1 MARQGPAF
9 MELRVCTTVLLL
21 ALASC
26 TGSIEGGPPASSGNQ
41 GSAGGGASGTFGGAS
56 GAAGDPAMAAQALA
70 DAQARA
76 ACAQRTL
83 PTQPLRRLSD
93 EQYRNVI
100 TDLFGAT
107 LAPPL
112 LAGSVFPPTVIKV
125 GFAGDAN
132 ANVVN
137 TAESN
142 AIEDNAEHI
151 AATILASPDKYL
163 RALLPCPLPA
173 TTTDAQVDA
182 CVGDFIA
189 KFGQRAYRR
198 PLTTSESAL
207 AKRVYDLV
215 RPTQGAV
222 AAWVSVVQYFVQA
235 PALLYRVER
244 GAGASPDVPSL
255 IKLTGYEMATRL
267 SFLFLNSAPDTV
279 LLDAG
284 AAGALSSS
292 TQVSAQARRL
302 MQDPRFIDAMGAFHR
317 DWLHIFELAQ
327 MTKDTTAFPDFT
339 PAVEAGL
346 LEENTQLGRSVFSDP
361 AASIR
366 SLLLAAEVPV
376 NATLATYYGVSAPG
390 ATDMAW
396 VTAAVPHRSGL
407 LTSGAVMAALS
418 KVNRSNPIHRG
429 AFIRTAVLCDQLPG
443 LPANVDTAGPLQDTA
458 GLPTARQRLAPL
470 TTRADCKGCH
480 LQINPSGFAL
490 ENYDGAG
497 KWRDQEG
504 GAAIDASGSLDVGN
518 GPVSFTTPA
527 DFLSLLAGSDKVRDC
542 YGLQW
547 LRAALGRLE
556 APEDACSI
564 ATLKSAV
571 VKSHGDLRELLVA
584 LTQTDAFLYRR
595 TVEP

>member
-1 MARQGPAF
+1 

-26 TGSIEGGPPASSGNQ
+26 TGSIQGGATSPGN
-41 GSAGGGASGTFGGAS
+41 GGGGNPGGAGAPGRVT
-56 GAAGDPAMAAQALA
+56 GAAGDPAAAA
-70 DAQARA
+70 DLEVKA
-76 ACAQRTL
+76 ACAQRVL

-100 TDLFGAT
+100 TDLFGAS
-107 LAPPL
+107 LAAPL
-112 LAGSVFPPTVIKV
+112 LAGSLFPPTVIKG
-125 GFAGDAN
+125 GFAADAN

-137 TAESN
+137 TAQSN
-142 AIEDNAEHI
+142 AVEDEAERI
-151 AATILASPDKYL
+151 ATTILASPDKYL
-163 RALLPCPLPA
+163 RALLPCTLPA
-173 TTTDAQVDA
+173 TVTDAAIDT
-182 CVGDFIA
+182 CVNAFIA

-198 PLTTSESAL
+198 PLTTSETAL
-207 AKRVYDLV
+207 ARRVYDLI

-222 AAWVSVVQYFVQA
+222 AGWVSVVQYFMQA

-244 GAGASPDVPSL
+244 GAGPSPDVPGL
-255 IKLTGYEMATRL
+255 LRLTDHEMATRL
-267 SFLFLNSAPDTV
+267 SFLFLNGAPDSA
-279 LLDAG
+279 LLDAA
-284 AAGALSSS
+284 AAGALATSA
-292 TQVSAQARRL
+292 QVSAQARRL
-302 MQDPRFIDAMGAFHR
+302 MQEPRFLAAMGAFHR
-317 DWLHIFELAQ
+317 DWLRLYELAE
-327 MTKDTTAFPDFT
+327 MTKDTAIFPDFT
-339 PAVEAGL
+339 PAVEASL
-346 LEENTQLGRSVFSDP
+346 LEENTRLGQAVLADP
-361 AASIR
+361 AASIA
-366 SLLLAAEVPV
+366 SLLVAKEVPV
-376 NATLATYYGVSAPG
+376 NATLAAYYGVTAPG
-390 ATDMAW
+390 ATDTAW
-396 VTAAVPHRSGL
+396 VSAAVPHRSGL
-407 LTSGAVMAALS
+407 LTSGALMAALS

-429 AFIRTAVLCDQLPG
+429 AFIRTGIMCDTLPG

-470 TTRADCKGCH
+470 TTRADCKACH
-480 LQINPSGFAL
+480 LQINPSGLAL

-504 GAAIDASGSLDVGN
+504 GTTIDASGALDVGK
-518 GPVSFTTPA
+518 GPVTFSTPA
-527 DFLSLLAGSDKVRDC
+527 EFLSLLAGSDKVRDC

-571 VKSHGDLRELLVA
+571 VKSGGDLRALLVA

>member
-1 MARQGPAF
+1 
-9 MELRVCTTVLLL
+9 MELRLFSSISLL
-21 ALASC
+21 ALVSC
-26 TGSIEGGPPASSGNQ
+26 TGTIEAPARHDGTSGK
-41 GSAGGGASGTFGGAS
+41 AGTS
-56 GAAGDPAMAAQALA
+56 GAAGNFGGMGGPAADPVLAA
-70 DAQARA
+70 DAAAKA

-100 TDLFGAT
+100 GDLFGAP
-107 LAPPL
+107 LATPL
-112 LAGSVFPPTVIKV
+112 LAGSMFPPTVIKG
-125 GFAGDAN
+125 GFASDAN

-137 TAESN
+137 TDQSN
-142 AIEDNAEHI
+142 AIEDNAERI
-151 AATILASPDKYL
+151 ASTILAAPDKYL
-163 RALLPCPLPA
+163 RALLPCALPA
-173 TTTDAQVDA
+173 TYTDAQVDA
-182 CVGDFIA
+182 CVGAFIA

-198 PLTTSESAL
+198 PLTGHETGL
-207 AKRVYDLV
+207 ARRVYDLV
-215 RPTQGAV
+215 RPSQGAI

-244 GAGASPDVPSL
+244 GAGASPDVPGL
-255 IKLTGYEMATRL
+255 VRLTDHEMATRL
-267 SFLFLNSAPDTV
+267 SFLFLNGAPDAA
-279 LLDAG
+279 LLDAA
-284 AAGALSSS
+284 AAGALSTSA
-292 TQVSAQARRL
+292 QVSAQARRL
-302 MQDPRFIDAMGAFHR
+302 MQDPRFVDAMGAFHR
-317 DWLHIFELAQ
+317 DWLHVFELAAT
-327 MTKDTTAFPDFT
+327 TKDPAAFPDFT
-339 PAVEAGL
+339 PAVEASL
-346 LEENTQLGRSVFSDP
+346 LRENTELGRAVFADP
-361 AASIR
+361 AASLR
-366 SLLLAAEVPV
+366 SLLVAAEVPV
-376 NATLATYYGVSAPG
+376 NATLAAYYGAAAPG
-390 ATDMAW
+390 ATAAAW
-396 VTAAVPHRSGL
+396 VKAAVPHRSGL

-418 KVNRSNPIHRG
+418 KANRSNPIHRG
-429 AFIRTAVLCDQLPG
+429 AFVRTTVMCDTLPG

-518 GPVSFTTPA
+518 GPVSFSTSA
-527 DFLSLLAGSDKVRDC
+527 ELLSLLAGSDKVRDC
-542 YGLQW
+542 YALQW

-571 VKSHGDLRELLVA
+571 VKTRGDLRELLVA

-595 TVEP
+595 AEAPPP